1 MNHPPP
7 YSVCVNQDVFNLKK
21 ELQDI
26 ENEIQKTESNN
37 PKRPK
42 LRRRAADL
50 EELIINIEQTKCK
63 ESNIVSLLN
72 KNIEILSEYVESES
86 SCILNERIW
95 DSFCKCSQTYFT
107 RSLDL
112 IDYLKK
118 QFPLYEKL
126 IETVGN
132 EAYKII
138 EDNPANGAN
147 PPHCCTLTSEINNI
161 LRKRREKAIKH
172 MEDIK
177 PELYRKQLDFNKSLL
192 ELVKNIINEKD
203 NLNNKIN
210 KQNEDIKIL
219 YDCMIKKGYIEIID

>member
-7 YSVCVNQDVFNLKK
+7 YSVCVNMDVYNLKQ

-50 EELIINIEQTKCK
+50 EELIINIEQTRCK

-118 QFPLYEKL
+118 QFPLYENL

-132 EAYKII
+132 EAYKMI
-138 EDNPANGAN
+138 EDNPANGSN

-177 PELYRKQLDFNKSLL
+177 PKIYRRQLDFNKSLL
-192 ELVKNIINEKD
+192 ELVKNIINERD

-219 YDCMIKKGYIEIID
+219 YDCMIKRGFIEIID

>member
-7 YSVCVNQDVFNLKK
+7 YNVCVNLDVFNLKK

-50 EELIINIEQTKCK
+50 EELIINIEQTICK

-118 QFPLYEKL
+118 QFPLYENL

-132 EAYKII
+132 EAYKKI

-147 PPHCCTLTSEINNI
+147 PPHCSTLTSEINKI

-177 PELYRKQLDFNKSLL
+177 PELYRRQLDFNKSLL

-210 KQNEDIKIL
+210 KQNEDIKII
-219 YDCMIKKGYIEIID
+219 YDCMIKNGYI